1 MALQSVA
8 AMRAILSLGFCLA
21 LAMPRAADAED
32 VPNPPPAAQS
42 PAAPT
47 EPAKSAEPTKPAE
60 PDKAPPQQGAPPKP
74 AADQAKPEDAKPENA
89 KPEDAKPQDAKPA
102 DAKPADA
109 KPADTKADA
118 DKTSADKPDAKE
130 SNTREA
136 ICLMIESAAKANDL
150 PLELFARVIWQESRF
165 QPDAEGPVTRNGQRA
180 QGIAQF
186 MPGTADER
194 RLLDPFDPVQA
205 LPKSAEFLAE
215 LRSQFGNLGLAA
227 AAYNAGPRRVQDWLD
242 GKGQMPWQTRNYVSV
257 ITGATV
263 EDWKDAGKGGKMP
276 ASSPP
281 TSCHQLMALLKRAPN
296 PFVTQ
301 LEQHVALSAAK
312 LWGVQLAAGF
322 DRNKALS
329 MYARAIKGLS
339 TVIGDRDPS
348 LLSSV
353 MRTRGFHAFYQV
365 RIGTDTRGEAD
376 DLCNRIR
383 RAKGACFVL
392 RNHGVRG

>member
-21 LAMPRAADAED
+21 LAMVRAADAED

-74 AADQAKPEDAKPENA
+74 AADRAKPEDAKPQ
-89 KPEDAKPQDAKPA
+89 DAKPQDAKPA
-102 DAKPADA
+102 DAKPADT
-109 KPADTKADA
+109 KPDA

-150 PLELFARVIWQESRF
+150 PLEFFARVIWQESRF

-215 LRSQFGNLGLAA
+215 LRSQFGNLGLAV

-312 LWGVQLAAGF
+312 LWGV
-322 DRNKALS
+322 
-329 MYARAIKGLS
+329 
-339 TVIGDRDPS
+339 
-348 LLSSV
+348 
-353 MRTRGFHAFYQV
+353 
-365 RIGTDTRGEAD
+365 
-376 DLCNRIR
+376 
-383 RAKGACFVL
+383 
-392 RNHGVRG
+392 